1 VISGRRSESWAT
13 NCWHDIRLWWLR
25 SKITPRRTCKQRAG
39 GDARPFNFLYWG
51 FLLEHKAMLRSNP
64 RLGRNVL
71 GLRYLDEDERRAVRR
86 QALAFLDGLDYSG
99 S

>member
-1 VISGRRSESWAT
+1 
-13 NCWHDIRLWWLR
+13 
-25 SKITPRRTCKQRAG
+25 
-39 GDARPFNFLYWG
+39 
-51 FLLEHKAMLRSNP
+51 MLRSNP